1 MLANGPIFGDEIK
14 SMSIIVEYMQA
25 NCKTRRFRSFVGGQ
39 VTTQGLGMI
48 YRLKVTYG
56 RDPKNE
62 NRILLFSHSTKSS
75 LAFNGIKLDL
85 LRERKIAWDNWSCLM
100 TSGSVQI

>member
-48 YRLKVTYG
+48 YRLKVTYE
-56 RDPKNE
+56 RDPKMK
-62 NRILLFSHSTKSS
+62 IGFGYFPIVQKAAWLLM
-75 LAFNGIKLDL
+75 A
-85 LRERKIAWDNWSCLM
+85 
-100 TSGSVQI
+100 